1 MFLGLT
7 VYHVQIDTVG
17 GGSVPQIM
25 LLLGEGQDQL
35 STEAQR
41 KQFKQF
47 NTFLFHFIS
56 VSFILTVSDP
66 LVQK

>member
-7 VYHVQIDTVG
+7 VQIDTVG
-17 GGSVPQIM
+17 GGSVPQMM

-41 KQFKQF
+41 KQK
-47 NTFLFHFIS
+47 LF
-56 VSFILTVSDP
+56 SDS
-66 LVQK
+66 

>member
-17 GGSVPQIM
+17 GGSVPQMM

-41 KQFKQF
+41 KQKLFSDSLISAKDSQF
-47 NTFLFHFIS
+47 I
-56 VSFILTVSDP
+56 
-66 LVQK
+66 